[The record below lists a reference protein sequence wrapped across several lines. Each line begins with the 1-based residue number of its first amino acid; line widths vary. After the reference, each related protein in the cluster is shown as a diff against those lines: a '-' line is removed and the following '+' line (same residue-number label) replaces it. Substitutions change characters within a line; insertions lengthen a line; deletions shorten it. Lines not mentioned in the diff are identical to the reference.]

1 MGMLDWLFGGGAQA
15 QTMPPIPQGAVPQ
28 PVPATVPRTGNPFG
42 MGRDVQIQAAL
53 AGLGQFGQNLAEQY
67 RRRPVGAQLGPMGNV
82 SDAVTRS
89 MMTAYQRRAQEREE
103 ESDRRWSELQAGN
116 PALAGLP
123 REVGQQV
130 LARTLTREPP
140 DPRRNFIT
148 TRTGI
153 YRIGPDGNP
162 QLVQGPGMGGGGAG
176 GSGGGAGAPGGMF
189 RGTSM
194 EAQSLNI
201 LTRGDPASPEYAAVY
216 AREAAPRV
224 AVAPDASGNLV
235 PSLVYPDMSPFRPP
249 TFRHPTPGQP
259 QPEAPAAAD
268 PTGYVAGGAGAA
280 MPTPEAP
287 SAPLAAPVAPAP
299 PAPPVAAP
307 VQPPQAAQTAPQP
320 PVIPAQPGAPRIQ
333 PLAPPRVNPTAA
345 EAVRRFENESGRVL
359 DAVNNFERLA
369 NAAGPGTRF
378 NTWIQ
383 NPTDPAAAAIQQA
396 YNNMVTTLRSEA
408 FLNTGVLQPAEMSM
422 IREMLRD
429 PTSWRGALTTPE
441 ARTAQLNQIRQ
452 MIQSGIARQRASIQ
466 QPGQALQPVIDQ
478 PQAAP
483 GAVPPRGS
491 APAAPGRDAT
501 APENRTPGPSRYRT
515 GAIPPARDIAMMG
528 VNQRDDIVAL
538 ANRWSELNAE
548 QQAAVRARLQAIT
561 QELRRQR

>member
-1 MGMLDWLFGGGAQA
+1 MAGFLDWLFGGGAQA
-15 QTMPPIPQGAVPQ
+15 QTIPPVPQGAVPQ
-28 PVPATVPRTGNPFG
+28 PIPATVPRTGNPLLG
-42 MGRDVQIQAAL
+42 GDRNIQIQAAL

-67 RRRPVGAQLGPMGNV
+67 RRRPVGAPTGQMGDV
-82 SDAVTRS
+82 SGAVSRS
-89 MMTAYQRRAQEREE
+89 MLTAYQRRQQEREE
-103 ESDRRWSELQAGN
+103 ESERRWSELQASN

-194 EAQSLNI
+194 EAQELNI
-201 LTRGDPASPEYAAVY
+201 LTRGDPSTPEYAAVY
-216 AREAAPRV
+216 ARAATPRV
-224 AVAPDASGNLV
+224 AVAPDANGNLT
-235 PSLVYPDMSPFRPP
+235 PSLIYPDMSPYRPP
-249 TFRHPTPGQP
+249 TFRQQAPDQ
-259 QPEAPAAAD
+259 PAASTLTMPYTAA
-268 PTGYVAGGAGAA
+268 PGAA
-280 MPTPEAP
+280 
-287 SAPLAAPVAPAP
+287 SAEVPAQPAAPAP
-299 PAPPVAAP
+299 A
-307 VQPPQAAQTAPQP
+307 PPQAAQVQP
-320 PVIPAQPGAPRIQ
+320 PVVPTQPGAPRIQ

-383 NPTDPAAAAIQQA
+383 NPTDPAAAEIQQA

-452 MIQSGIARQRASIQ
+452 MIQSGLARQRSSIQ
-466 QPGQALQPVIDQ
+466 QPGQPLQPVIDQ
-478 PQAAP
+478 PQATA
-483 GAVPPRGS
+483 GAVPSRGA

-538 ANRWSELNAE
+538 ANRWSELSAD

-561 QELRRQR
+561 QELRGRR

>member
-1 MGMLDWLFGGGAQA
+1 MAGFLDWLFGGGAQA
-15 QTMPPIPQGAVPQ
+15 QTIPPVPQGAVPQ
-28 PVPATVPRTGNPFG
+28 PIPATVPRTGNPLLG
-42 MGRDVQIQAAL
+42 GDRNIQIQAAL

-67 RRRPVGAQLGPMGNV
+67 RRRPVGAPTGQMGDV
-82 SDAVTRS
+82 SGAVSRS
-89 MMTAYQRRAQEREE
+89 MLTAYQRRQQEREE
-103 ESDRRWSELQAGN
+103 ESERRWSELQASN

-194 EAQSLNI
+194 EAQELNI
-201 LTRGDPASPEYAAVY
+201 LTRGDPSTPEYAAVY
-216 AREAAPRV
+216 ARAATPRV
-224 AVAPDASGNLV
+224 AVAPDANGNLT
-235 PSLVYPDMSPFRPP
+235 PSLIYPDMSPYRPP
-249 TFRHPTPGQP
+249 TFRQQAPDQ
-259 QPEAPAAAD
+259 PAASTLTMPYTAA
-268 PTGYVAGGAGAA
+268 PGAA
-280 MPTPEAP
+280 
-287 SAPLAAPVAPAP
+287 SAEVPAQPAAPAPAP
-299 PAPPVAAP
+299 PQVAQ
-307 VQPPQAAQTAPQP
+307 VQPPVVPT
-320 PVIPAQPGAPRIQ
+320 QPGAPRIQ

-383 NPTDPAAAAIQQA
+383 NPTDPAAAEIQQA

-452 MIQSGIARQRASIQ
+452 MIQSGLARQRSSIQ
-466 QPGQALQPVIDQ
+466 QPGQPLQPVIDQ
-478 PQAAP
+478 PQATP

-538 ANRWSELNAE
+538 ANRWSELSAD

-561 QELRRQR
+561 QELRGRR